1 MQTANNSTIG
11 AMKNNNSFSSHND
24 SLLNRLKQQERI
36 KEMSVADQQKYK
48 IEADDDR
55 G

>member
-1 MQTANNSTIG
+1 
-11 AMKNNNSFSSHND
+11 MKANNSFSSQND

-36 KEMSVADQQKYK
+36 KEMSHADQQKYK
-48 IEADDDR
+48 IEADDDK